1 MHIQLLFDNILLKN
15 NGYNYVLHIIIII
28 CRILLHIFVI
38 CKIFITNYNNIIY
51 NNIGKHIHTH

>member
-51 NNIGKHIHTH
+51 NNIGKHIRYT